1 MFCIL
6 WNMENI
12 LIKTENEHYPKI
24 LAEISNR
31 PDFFYFRGDLE
42 VLKKPKISVVGT
54 RRPSAYGE
62 YCCKKIVEELCSV
75 SDICIV
81 SGLAKGIDTIAHET
95 ALKCGAWSIA
105 VLGSGIN
112 RIYPRQNLDLSVK
125 ISERGG
131 IISEFLPE
139 EDARGY
145 YFPLRNRIISGISYA
160 TIAIE
165 SPEESGTLITMKY
178 ALEQNRACFCVPSDI
193 DRKSG
198 LGSLRLL
205 QNSLAYPISSGKEV
219 IQYLRES
226 SGLFNEEMFMGQK
239 NMMKS
244 FQDETMD
251 KIFSMLK
258 FGKGTSIFEMQK
270 KSPEI
275 SVPEILSAISKLE
288 IMGELK
294 FRAGLYYKN

>member
-1 MFCIL
+1 M
-6 WNMENI
+6 
-12 LIKTENEHYPKI
+12 
-24 LAEISNR
+24 
-31 PDFFYFRGDLE
+31 
-42 VLKKPKISVVGT
+42 
-54 RRPSAYGE
+54 
-62 YCCKKIVEELCSV
+62 
-75 SDICIV
+75 
-81 SGLAKGIDTIAHET
+81 
-95 ALKCGAWSIA
+95 
-105 VLGSGIN
+105 
-112 RIYPRQNLDLSVK
+112 DLSVK
-125 ISERGG
+125 ISDKGG

-139 EDARGY
+139 EDARGF

-165 SPEESGTLITMKY
+165 APEESGTLITMKY

-205 QNSLAYPISSGKEV
+205 QNSLAYPISSGRDV

-226 SGLFNEEMFMGQK
+226 SGLFNEEMFMGHK
-239 NMMKS
+239 NMMKC
-244 FQDETMD
+244 FQDVTMD

-270 KSPEI
+270 NSPEI

-288 IMGELK
+288 ILGDIK